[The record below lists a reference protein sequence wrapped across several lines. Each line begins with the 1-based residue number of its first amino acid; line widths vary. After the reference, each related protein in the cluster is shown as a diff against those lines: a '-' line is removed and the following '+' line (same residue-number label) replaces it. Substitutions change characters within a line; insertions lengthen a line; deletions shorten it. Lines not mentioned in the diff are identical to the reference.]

1 MKTKAT
7 VFRLLCLTSLLSVLP
22 AAVRPATQT
31 YDDANG
37 ANVWDTATSNW
48 DGSTLPWTNDNDA
61 VFAGT
66 GEAVTLATV
75 SVHNMDV
82 NSADYS
88 FTGGTLTFTGVT
100 PTLTAAQD
108 VTISG
113 LVAGTSGLV
122 KAGAGRLV
130 LSGANTGLSGGV
142 TLNAGVLSA
151 DHDNALGTGALTLS
165 GGTLR
170 STSGNRILAN
180 SVVVTAA
187 TSTSILDNTGT
198 GDLILAGAMTGT
210 GSLSINSTV
219 SRSFWLQGDGS
230 AFGGTVNFTNNND
243 GTNFRLGGTGVGG
256 NALTNG
262 SDWSGTTFV
271 LSGAT
276 GNNRGIIWNG
286 LAGTVVKL
294 GALSGTGRIGL
305 SGNAAV
311 WEIGA
316 LNTDTTFSGL
326 IEGANTGVRKVGAGT
341 LTLSGANNY
350 TGNTTVN
357 AGILKLGNKNA
368 LGAFLAGR
376 PVTQVTVAAGAA
388 VDFNGVQDAVY
399 GYTIAG
405 TGVGGTGALVNTGA
419 GIGNGTAQTSNLKL
433 SADAAVGGPGNWALL
448 AGGFAATSLDLNGFT
463 LTKTGANTLSL
474 VSATT
479 TAGTVQVSAGGLGL
493 GGSVGGTGV
502 AGAATAFTLNNTAG
516 VTLSV
521 VRDSSVGSLAG
532 GGAAGGSVSI
542 ATGVKLTAG
551 ALGTDTTLAAVIS
564 GAGSLEKTG
573 AGTMTL
579 SGANSYGGTTTVSG
593 GTLKIGHQN
602 ALGAYQT
609 GRPVTQVVVNAGGA
623 VEFNGVGDATYGYT
637 IAGTGVGGT
646 GALVNTGL
654 GIANNLAQTSNIKL
668 SADAT
673 VGGTG
678 NWALLT
684 NGHGATTLDLN
695 GQTLTKTGANNIFL
709 VNSTVT
715 AGTIQVSSGTLW
727 LGISES
733 AAGVNAS
740 AANVVADSGGT
751 IRVFRPSTLG
761 SLTLNGG
768 TLNTAQNLATNITL
782 NNTAN
787 TIAPDGAY
795 RVLSGQL
802 TGAGGFTVA
811 NGGGT
816 PGVALSNP
824 ANNFAGNVTINTGTY
839 LRLDAAEVLPD
850 TATVTINTTGNLR
863 LDIPGGGTETIAG
876 LGGSG
881 LIWVPTTNNAM
892 HTLAVG
898 AGDTTSSFAGAVGSA
913 GQNNAFLSLVKT
925 GSGTLTLAGDSFYA
939 GGTTVNGGT
948 LLLNRD
954 AGWSGFASTAA
965 GTGNITVNSGA
976 TVRSGT
982 THSIWGGHQN
992 TRTVTLNEATAD
1004 LTAGQEYFHKL
1015 QMTGGTVNAGFLRV
1029 GSAVGAGEITTLA
1042 SATTALINTGV
1053 DMTFGSLTLNVAD
1066 GAAASDLTMVFMIGE
1081 NAGAG
1086 SGAKSLTKNGAGT
1099 LTLSGNNT
1107 YTGTTTVTAGTLNIN
1122 GTHAAAAGLIQVEA
1136 GASLGGVGTTGDVS
1150 LADGA
1155 TFRPGNSAGVFTVRD
1170 LYLGAGAILDYELD
1184 APNLGANP
1192 GSDRI
1197 VAQQF
1202 LQLDGVL
1209 NITALPG
1216 FDAPARVAG
1225 DRWLLATHLPG
1236 NIDDRGLSIGTAPAL
1251 PGSLAYVIDTSIDGE
1266 VYLAVVPEA
1275 GSGALVLLGLAL
1287 LARRRRG

>member
-1 MKTKAT
+1 MSTLAH
-7 VFRLLCLTSLLSVLP
+7 
-22 AAVRPATQT
+22 ADTQT

-37 ANVWDTATSNW
+37 ADVWDTTTSNW
-48 DGSTLPWTNDNDA
+48 DASTLPWTNDNDA

-66 GEAVTLATV
+66 GEAVTVSAV
-75 SVHNMDV
+75 SVQNMSV
-82 NSADYS
+82 NATGYS
-88 FTGGTLTFTGVT
+88 FTGGTLTFTGAT

-108 VTISG
+108 VTISS
-113 LVAGTSGLV
+113 LVAGAAGLV
-122 KAGAGRLV
+122 KAGPGMLV

-151 DHDNALGTGALTLS
+151 DHDNALGSGAITLS
-165 GGTLR
+165 GGLLR
-170 STSGNRILAN
+170 STSGNRTLAN

-187 TSTSILDNTGT
+187 TATSILDNTGT
-198 GDLILAGAMTGT
+198 GDFILAGSVTGT

-230 AFGGTVNFTNNND
+230 VFGGTVNYTNNND
-243 GTNFRLGGTGVGG
+243 GTNFRLGGTGTAG

-262 SDWSGTTFV
+262 SDWSGSSFV

-286 LAGTVVKL
+286 LAGTVIKL

-326 IEGANTGVRKVGAGT
+326 IEGANAGVRKVGTGT
-341 LTLSGANNY
+341 LTLSGVNTY

-357 AGILKLGNKNA
+357 AGILKMGNKNA

-376 PVTQVTVAAGAA
+376 PVTQVTVASGAA
-388 VDFNGVQDAVY
+388 VDFNGVLDAVY

-405 TGVGGTGALVNTGA
+405 TGVGGTGALVNTGS

-433 SADAAVGGPGNWALL
+433 SADAAVGGSGNWALL
-448 AGGFAATSLDLNGFT
+448 AAGFAATSLDLNGFT

-493 GGSVGGTGV
+493 GGSTGGTGV
-502 AGAATAFTLNNTAG
+502 VGAATAFTLDNTAG
-516 VTLSV
+516 VSLSV

-532 GGAAGGSVSI
+532 GGVTGGTVSI

-564 GAGSLEKTG
+564 GAGALEKTG
-573 AGTMTL
+573 AGIMTL
-579 SGANSYGGTTTVSG
+579 SRSNTYTGTTTVSG

-602 ALGAYQT
+602 ALGAYQA
-609 GRPVTQVVVNAGGA
+609 GRPVAQVVVNAGGA
-623 VEFNGVGDATYGYT
+623 IEFNGVGDATYGYT

-646 GALVNTGL
+646 GALVNTGA

-673 VGGTG
+673 VGGSG
-678 NWALLT
+678 NWSLLT
-684 NGHGATTLDLN
+684 NGYGATVLDLN

-709 VNSTVT
+709 VNSTIT
-715 AGTIQVSSGTLW
+715 AGTVQVSSGTLW
-727 LGISES
+727 FGVSENV
-733 AAGVNAS
+733 AGVNAS

-751 IRVFRPSTLG
+751 LRVLRPSTLG

-768 TLNTAQNLATNITL
+768 TLNTAQNLANNITL

-787 TIAPDGAY
+787 TIAPDGNY

-802 TGAGGFTVA
+802 TGAGGFTLA

-816 PGVALSNP
+816 PGLELNNP
-824 ANNFAGNVTINTGTY
+824 ANNFAGNVTVNNGTF
-839 LRLDAAEVLPD
+839 LRLSAAEVLPN
-850 TATVTINTTGNLR
+850 TATVTVNVGGNLR
-863 LDIPGGGTETIAG
+863 MDVSGGGTETVAG
-876 LGGSG
+876 LGGG
-881 LIWVPTTNNAM
+881 GQIWVPIGNDAM

-898 AGDTTSSFAGAVGSA
+898 AGDTTSSFPGVIGPT

-925 GSGTLTLAGDSFYA
+925 G
-939 GGTTVNGGT
+939 
-948 LLLNRD
+948 
-954 AGWSGFASTAA
+954 
-965 GTGNITVNSGA
+965 
-976 TVRSGT
+976 
-982 THSIWGGHQN
+982 
-992 TRTVTLNEATAD
+992 
-1004 LTAGQEYFHKL
+1004 
-1015 QMTGGTVNAGFLRV
+1015 
-1029 GSAVGAGEITTLA
+1029 
-1042 SATTALINTGV
+1042 
-1053 DMTFGSLTLNVAD
+1053 
-1066 GAAASDLTMVFMIGE
+1066 
-1081 NAGAG
+1081 
-1086 SGAKSLTKNGAGT
+1086 AGT
-1099 LTLSGNNT
+1099 LTLTGNNG
-1107 YTGTTTVTAGTLNIN
+1107 YTGTTTVSAGTLNIN
-1122 GTHAAAAGLIQVEA
+1122 GTHASAAGLIHVEA
-1136 GASLGGVGTTGDVS
+1136 GASLGGIGTTGDVS

-1170 LYLGAGAILDYELD
+1170 LYLGAGAVLDYELD

-1197 VAQQF
+1197 AAQQF

-1216 FDAPARVAG
+1216 FDAPARVMG
-1225 DRWLLATHLPG
+1225 DRWLLATYLSG

-1251 PGSLAYVIDTSIDGE
+1251 SGSLAYVIDTSIDGE

-1275 GSGALVLLGLAL
+1275 GTSGLVLLGLL
-1287 LARRRRG
+1287 LLRRIRSARSSISAKNPPAGTP